1 MLNCLNCGKQMQY
14 RKNTANKYCN
24 NKCQKEYEGKRKV
37 DSWLDGKID
46 PTSSIIRRYL
56 RENKGYF
63 CEVCNISEWQDKEI
77 VLEIDHIDGNS
88 TNNNPSNFRF
98 ICPNC
103 HSQTPTYKGANRG
116 KGRPKDKKSYTFQS
130 SRS

>member
-1 MLNCLNCGKQMQY
+1 MYHCLNCNKEMPR

-24 NKCQKEYEGKRKV
+24 NKCQQDHAARTRIA
-37 DSWLDGKID
+37 DWLSGKIK
-46 PTSSIIRRYL
+46 TTKSVVLRYL
-56 RENKGYF
+56 THTFGYK
-63 CEVCNISEWQDKEI
+63 CSVCNISEWNNKKI

-88 TNNNPSNFRF
+88 RNNDPSNFRY

-116 KGRPKDKKSYTFQS
+116 KGRPKKSRVNTIQS
-130 SRS
+130 SCS